1 MRTDVASVSHDRE
14 EVELKDRSDGTAI
27 VNQATKDGI
36 LSNISELDGR
46 HHESLEAQQDA
57 DLSKTLS
64 TLADGADMRRMGKEQ
79 RLIRRFRP
87 LSITSFTAIA
97 TASWELGI
105 FVITPG
111 LTDGGRAGLLW
122 NAIWCFL
129 GFAPIYLSMAE
140 MASMAPIAGAQYHW
154 VSEFAPESCQR
165 SLSYFTGWVSTIAWQ
180 AGNCIGMFLAG
191 SLIQTMILINNEDYA
206 FPAWHGTLLAMAT
219 MAVAYT
225 ANVYGARALPYWQ
238 NAVFAIHVAAYFGY
252 IVPIWTSGAPRASHA
267 QVWTEFQNEGGW
279 SSITLAILI
288 GQLSGIGN
296 QTGVDTAAH
305 MSEEVK
311 DASATIPKAIMATY
325 LINFVLLFPTIVT
338 ICYHIPDVAASLED
352 PTTYPAIYVLRQ
364 SMSNASM
371 TGLLALITLILL
383 ASNIVYLAAVSRDL
397 FAFARDKGLPFS
409 KWLSAIDKTIP
420 VNASRFSSVVAVLMS
435 TIYIGSP
442 VAFYAIT
449 SLGTVSLVLCYT
461 ISIGCL
467 LWRRITKPET
477 LPPARFSLG
486 NKVGIFVNSA
496 AVLFGVWAA
505 FWLFWP
511 QTTPVTAAGFNWA
524 SVIFVS
530 ILVVATVYF
539 FVKGRRTYF
548 GPVVEVLGR
557 KDHFT

>member
-1 MRTDVASVSHDRE
+1 
-14 EVELKDRSDGTAI
+14 
-27 VNQATKDGI
+27 
-36 LSNISELDGR
+36 
-46 HHESLEAQQDA
+46 
-57 DLSKTLS
+57 
-64 TLADGADMRRMGKEQ
+64 
-79 RLIRRFRP
+79 
-87 LSITSFTAIA
+87 
-97 TASWELGI
+97 
-105 FVITPG
+105 
-111 LTDGGRAGLLW
+111 
-122 NAIWCFL
+122 
-129 GFAPIYLSMAE
+129 
-140 MASMAPIAGAQYHW
+140 
-154 VSEFAPESCQR
+154 
-165 SLSYFTGWVSTIAWQ
+165 
-180 AGNCIGMFLAG
+180 
-191 SLIQTMILINNEDYA
+191 
-206 FPAWHGTLLAMAT
+206 
-219 MAVAYT
+219 
-225 ANVYGARALPYWQ
+225 
-238 NAVFAIHVAAYFGY
+238 
-252 IVPIWTSGAPRASHA
+252 
-267 QVWTEFQNEGGW
+267 
-279 SSITLAILI
+279 
-288 GQLSGIGN
+288 
-296 QTGVDTAAH
+296 